1 VNTIASS
8 GASSAV
14 PRPRGPLT
22 WIGVLLAISGS
33 SIEQT
38 CSLEKEKLMASPT
51 TFRSPY
57 ALRLELVRDTITS
70 HTKLGGK
77 EAGELAEHVLDA
89 LNSIPE
95 KIR

>member
-1 VNTIASS
+1 MAQ
-8 GASSAV
+8 
-14 PRPRGPLT
+14 
-22 WIGVLLAISGS
+22 IGVPLPISSS

-38 CSLEKEKLMASPT
+38 CSIEKEKLMASPT

-57 ALRLELVRDTITS
+57 VLRLELVRDTITS
-70 HTKLGGK
+70 HTKLGDK
-77 EAGELAEHVLDA
+77 EATDLAEHVLQA

>member
-1 VNTIASS
+1 MSS
-8 GASSAV
+8 
-14 PRPRGPLT
+14 
-22 WIGVLLAISGS
+22 S

-38 CSLEKEKLMASPT
+38 CSIEKEKLMASPT

-57 ALRLELVRDTITS
+57 VLRLELVRDTITS
-70 HTKLGGK
+70 HTKLGDK
-77 EAGELAEHVLDA
+77 EATDLAEHVLQA